1 MVRLRTLTPS
11 IVVRIHAGHPA
22 IFALPVLA
30 DFLSIDYRPVL
41 RQEMWARANSAVL
54 RRLGGD
60 RHRPC
65 QGGQRGC
72 LRRSGM
78 ALGSGAGAL
87 VRLPLREW
95 RLGPGRRWH
104 GRARGG
110 DRKSVVW
117 GKEVSVR

>member
-65 QGGQRGC
+65 QGGPRGC

-78 ALGSGAGAL
+78 AHGSGAGAL
-87 VRLPLREW
+87 LRSEEH
-95 RLGPGRRWH
+95 RSELQSLMRNPYAVFCLQKNNTH
-104 GRARGG
+104 
-110 DRKSVVW
+110 
-117 GKEVSVR
+117 